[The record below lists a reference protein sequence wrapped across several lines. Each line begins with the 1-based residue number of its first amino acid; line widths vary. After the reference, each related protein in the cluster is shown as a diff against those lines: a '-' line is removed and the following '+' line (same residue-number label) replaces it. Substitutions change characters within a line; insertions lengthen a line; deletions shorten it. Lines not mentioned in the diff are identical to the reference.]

1 MQPAYFSFLHFL
13 LISVF
18 IYERQ
23 RHYSVQAHI
32 YCAAFPKVYN
42 LTPRTLGLSPS
53 KLIPSGWVQAL
64 VHLVAGF
71 EDLHE
76 ARTMFVAL
84 LEAVNVL

>member
-1 MQPAYFSFLHFL
+1 MQPAYFSFLRYI

-32 YCAAFPKVYN
+32 YCAAFPKAHS

-53 KLIPSGWVQAL
+53 KLIPFRWAQAL

-71 EDLHE
+71 EDLWE
-76 ARTMFVAL
+76 ARTMFVVL
-84 LEAVNVL
+84 LEVVDVL